1 MSGDEEQ
8 IATTVAPAG
17 SSNINNLCSTV
28 KVGGMR
34 IAKHVKEPEEKPL
47 TRSELMKQAE
57 EYNSEIASVPQ
68 HSMVT
73 RVSLVFLST
82 VSASSPSNMTMRV
95 LMWNSSL
102 EFEIK
107 THH

>member
-1 MSGDEEQ
+1 MSGDEQ
-8 IATTVAPAG
+8 IATTVAPA
-17 SSNINNLCSTV
+17 V

-73 RVSLVFLST
+73 REERDFHDRT
-82 VSASSPSNMTMRV
+82 VKSQQDKPKPTVTKSHVDSSVRIIQQP
-95 LMWNSSL
+95 L
-102 EFEIK
+102 K
-107 THH
+107 